1 MNMPVRFSYAAV
13 LALLLLPLAGCG
25 KQAGDASQI
34 AIAIQKGDICT
45 ACGMEIE
52 PQPGPRA
59 EAYLAGKPVKFGS
72 TRDFFAFATQP
83 DVVHQL
89 GALYV
94 QDSAH
99 IDWSH
104 PSGDPKSFVDARV
117 ATYVGWQRLP
127 GEMGPTF
134 ASFARQADAEAFR
147 KIHGGVLLRFDQIT
161 PAVVTGLSDRC
172 PEAASPFGVFAAA
185 CISVPANDAMQN

>member
-1 MNMPVRFSYAAV
+1 MNMPLRSSNTAF
-13 LALLLLPLAGCG
+13 LALLFISLAGCG
-25 KQAGDASQI
+25 KQNGDASQI

-45 ACGMEIE
+45 ACGMEID

-59 EAYLAGKPVKFGS
+59 EAYVAGKPVKFGS

-99 IDWSH
+99 IDWFH
-104 PSGDPKSFVDARV
+104 PTGDPKSFVDART
-117 ATYVGWQRLP
+117 ATYVGWQRRA

-147 KIHGGVLLRFDQIT
+147 KIYGGVLLRFDQIT
-161 PAVVTGLSDRC
+161 PTVVTGLSDRC
-172 PEAASPFGVFAAA
+172 PEAASPFGVFAAS
-185 CISVPANDAMQN
+185 CMSVPANDAMQN